1 MKPFKTRSKPML
13 KNIVANWYGEIGLK
27 ILKEKPIKSIR
38 IKAHLS
44 VPTMYHG
51 AQEVWEKEKKSFQMD
66 FWKQGPIVT
75 LQKFITTI
83 WLRFHKIRFHNYLYY
98 FILQPFF
105 CDNKQF
111 GVEFNMN
118 SWIFFTIYSTLLV
131 QFFFFKSP
139 PFIKNALLSKN
150 NYANVFIIKLLI

>member
-1 MKPFKTRSKPML
+1 MYPWGTRSLRK
-13 KNIVANWYGEIGLK
+13 
-27 ILKEKPIKSIR
+27 R
-38 IKAHLS
+38 
-44 VPTMYHG
+44 
-51 AQEVWEKEKKSFQMD
+51 KKSFQMD

-98 FILQPFF
+98 FILQPLFR
-105 CDNKQF
+105 DNKQF

-118 SWIFFTIYSTLLV
+118 SWIFFTIQSTLLV
-131 QFFFFKSP
+131 QFFFKSP
-139 PFIKNALLSKN
+139 PFIKNTLLSKN

>member
-51 AQEVWEKEKKSFQMD
+51 AQEV
-66 FWKQGPIVT
+66 
-75 LQKFITTI
+75 
-83 WLRFHKIRFHNYLYY
+83 
-98 FILQPFF
+98 
-105 CDNKQF
+105 
-111 GVEFNMN
+111 
-118 SWIFFTIYSTLLV
+118 
-131 QFFFFKSP
+131 
-139 PFIKNALLSKN
+139 
-150 NYANVFIIKLLI
+150 